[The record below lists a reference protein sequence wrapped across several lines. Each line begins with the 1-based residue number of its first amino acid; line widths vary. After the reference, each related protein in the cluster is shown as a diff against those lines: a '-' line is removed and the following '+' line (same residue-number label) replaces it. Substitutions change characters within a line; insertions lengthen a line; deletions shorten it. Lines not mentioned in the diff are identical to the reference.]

1 MANLKNQIAILK
13 AAQQEFVA
21 LPVGKNG
28 KRNENAIY
36 ARQRKLAAALAENGS
51 DVSLALQMANR
62 FRYPNKAAAIETK

>member
-21 LPVGKNG
+21 LPVGKSG

-36 ARQRKLAAALAENGS
+36 ARQRRLAAALKENGS
-51 DVSLALQMANR
+51 DESLAPQMANR
-62 FRYPNKAAAIETK
+62 FRYPAKTEAIEA